1 MLAAITG
8 QRVFESL
15 HIVLDE
21 IRELEEL
28 VFAESYGFGL
38 ARPSTSD

>member
-1 MLAAITG
+1 MSAVITG
-8 QRVFESL
+8 QRIFESL

-21 IRELEEL
+21 IPKLEEL

-38 ARPSTSD
+38 ARHSTSG